1 MRELRASDALELLD
15 AAKTI
20 LRTIRV
26 HGHPEDVE
34 QQAGAIN
41 RLRASTKRAEE
52 NAGYNGWTNYETWA
66 VALWIDN
73 EQGTYL
79 YARELLEDK
88 ALDTGD
94 AAEALKGWIV
104 NEMAPDLG
112 ASMFADLLG
121 AALSSVNWQE
131 IAKHMKSE

>member
-15 AAKTI
+15 AAKEV
-20 LRTIRV
+20 LEV
-26 HGHPEDVE
+26 WPEAQE
-34 QQAGAIN
+34 AE
-41 RLRASTKRAEE
+41 RLERAVGRAEE
-52 NAGYNGWTNYETWA
+52 SAGYNGWTNYETWA

-131 IAKHMKSE
+131 ISKHIKTK